1 MSQIRRT
8 AILNTVGLIVL
19 LIGIGSAGL
28 IYRSGQKPP
37 ALENTTGEWKDGSLS
52 LTESKTATRN
62 IELFG
67 GKLEVLMVQWQERLQ
82 RPTAIAIITSAIS
95 TLIALGCF
103 LAAHLLTEKPLFTKP
118 LAKTK
123 VVWSRQVRRKSL

>member
-1 MSQIRRT
+1 MSKLRHT
-8 AILNTVGLIVL
+8 AILNAVGLIVL

-28 IYRSGQKPP
+28 IYWSGQKPP
-37 ALENTTGEWKDGSLS
+37 APETTTGEWKDGSLS

-82 RPTAIAIITSAIS
+82 RPTSIAIITGAAGGLGRATAIQFVKEGAKLG
-95 TLIALGCF
+95 LIDIGDC
-103 LAAHLLTEKPLFTKP
+103 HL
-118 LAKTK
+118 
-123 VVWSRQVRRKSL
+123 S